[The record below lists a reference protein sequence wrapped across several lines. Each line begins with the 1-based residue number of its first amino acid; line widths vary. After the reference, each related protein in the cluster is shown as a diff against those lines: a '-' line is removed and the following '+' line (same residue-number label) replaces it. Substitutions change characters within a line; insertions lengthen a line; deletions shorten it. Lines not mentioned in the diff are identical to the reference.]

1 MIWVAIR
8 MIVIALLLLVASP
21 SLAQA
26 WGSPAAQGDEGAP
39 QEDEKTLLRKG
50 SESFLHHDYEGAR
63 VALLR
68 AYQLDP
74 KPDTIL
80 KLGIA
85 ELQSGHPVE
94 ATQHLREYLTHAE
107 EPSAK
112 LELVRTKWL
121 PRAEASTARL
131 DVFAPAG
138 AEILLDG
145 VLQERAAFSTIY
157 EFKTGKPSVS
167 IVIAAGEHDVTARQG
182 AMLEARHVVARGGEL
197 VELHFQRVP
206 DAPSPAPTVIAA
218 GAVAGALEK
227 PSSGN
232 GSNSRPRWIATIGL
246 GTGAVV
252 ATGVAVGFSIAY
264 EQNVSDANALR
275 SQIGNGGCG
284 LPSPATQCA
293 SLRSV
298 DKAEQRNGSLANGFY
313 VAGGATAAL
322 AVASWFLW
330 PKARSSG
337 RGLRAVPLIG
347 ERSPGMALMGTW

>member
-1 MIWVAIR
+1 M
-8 MIVIALLLLVASP
+8 MVIALLVLVASP

-26 WGSPAAQGDEGAP
+26 WGGPAAQGAAAAP
-39 QEDEKTLLRKG
+39 QEDEKALVRKG
-50 SESFLHHDYEGAR
+50 SESFLHQDYEAAR
-63 VALLR
+63 VALLH
-68 AYQLDP
+68 AYQLNP

-85 ELQSGHPVE
+85 ELQSAHPVE
-94 ATQHLREYLTHAE
+94 ATQHLREYLTHSE
-107 EPSAK
+107 EPPAK

-131 DVFAPAG
+131 DIFAPPG

-145 VLQERAAFSTIY
+145 VLQERAAFSTID
-157 EFKTGKPSVS
+157 EFKTSKPSVS
-167 IVIAAGEHDVTARQG
+167 IVIAAGEHDVSARQG
-182 AMLEARHVVARGGEL
+182 TTLESRHVVARGGEL

-206 DAPSPAPTVIAA
+206 DAPPPAPTVIAA
-218 GAVAGALEK
+218 GAAADAHEE

-232 GSNSRPRWIATIGL
+232 SSTSRPRRITTIGL
-246 GTGAVV
+246 GSVAVV
-252 ATGVAVGFSIAY
+252 ATGIAVGFSIAY
-264 EQNVSDANALR
+264 EENVSNANALR
-275 SQIGNGGCG
+275 RQIGNGGCRP
-284 LPSPATQCA
+284 PSPAMQCA
-293 SLRSV
+293 DLGSV

-337 RGLRAVPLIG
+337 NGLRAVPLIG
-347 ERSPGMALMGTW
+347 ERSPGMALSGAW